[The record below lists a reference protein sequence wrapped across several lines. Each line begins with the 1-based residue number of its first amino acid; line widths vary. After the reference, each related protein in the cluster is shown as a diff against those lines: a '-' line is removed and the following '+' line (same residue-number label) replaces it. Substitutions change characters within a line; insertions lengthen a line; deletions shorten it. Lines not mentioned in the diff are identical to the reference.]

1 MLVNDFLESGDGGGD
16 SRSSSDGEPDG
27 PDLTHALL
35 FTTMAY
41 PPHRVRLLGMLV
53 STFSLAISLK
63 LELQKG

>member
-53 STFSLAISLK
+53 R
-63 LELQKG
+63 